1 MAKKAET
8 PTTANFL
15 FRMVRQLLDHA
26 AEIELRVDNP
36 ARGIKGY
43 SVIIG
48 IFRLD
53 QKANALFWSLE
64 PPCAGEHGQKSF
76 CFSPSPNHFFEVG
89 RLAAVWPRFRGNP
102 NRTDEGFAGLSS
114 PLVRF
119 ASGFTRSGSTAYM
132 ASSTITHRLNRK
144 RWRFRRFF
152 EAGNPAH

>member
-1 MAKKAET
+1 MMAKKAET

-53 QKANALFWSLE
+53 QKANALFWSLL
-64 PPCAGEHGQKSF
+64 
-76 CFSPSPNHFFEVG
+76 
-89 RLAAVWPRFRGNP
+89 R
-102 NRTDEGFAGLSS
+102 
-114 PLVRF
+114 
-119 ASGFTRSGSTAYM
+119 
-132 ASSTITHRLNRK
+132 
-144 RWRFRRFF
+144 
-152 EAGNPAH
+152 

>member
-1 MAKKAET
+1 MMAKKAET

-26 AEIELRVDNP
+26 AEIELRESSQID
-36 ARGIKGY
+36 
-43 SVIIG
+43 
-48 IFRLD
+48 
-53 QKANALFWSLE
+53 E